1 MHRSFATHSYCIRAK
16 VEVVISSVINLQVM
30 NFQAAVVL
38 LVAKIFITMA
48 IRQKVD

>member
-1 MHRSFATHSYCIRAK
+1 MHRSFTTHSYHIRAK

-30 NFQAAVVL
+30 NCQAAVVP

-48 IRQKVD
+48 IRQKV